1 MNESSVLRVCVS
13 KAKNVDWNG
22 RTIATGIFK
31 LPIEGKVLVR
41 RLNLEGD
48 EQADLTVHGGPDKAV
63 YAYPVE
69 QYGYWKNETPE
80 RALEW
85 GSFGENLTT
94 SGLEENS
101 VCIGDRLRIGTASF
115 IVTQP
120 RMPCFKLGIRLG
132 DSGMVRRFYKSG
144 KWGFY
149 LAVVEEGEIETGDQI
164 VRDGSDGY
172 GVTLADVAQCFLAP
186 NADPAL
192 LFKVLSSNLAAQMKD
207 QLEYQTAKNS
217 R

>member
-1 MNESSVLRVCVS
+1 M
-13 KAKNVDWNG
+13 
-22 RTIATGIFK
+22 
-31 LPIEGKVLVR
+31 VR